1 MVWWGSVICFLGD
14 FNVYHSKYM
23 KLHLQSKFY
32 KYVFTIQNFNNS
44 RMYSQLIPLKQH
56 RLRIEENWLQ
66 KNIFKAKILN
76 FKNHC
81 ILSYNAQMFSRI
93 CIWHIFISSKINTIY
108 LYRIILYILHNVLKI
123 NRYYE
128 LNPIMFVP
136 QFISSRMI
144 NSKTNQRCLID
155 VQNKK

>member
-1 MVWWGSVICFLGD
+1 M
-14 FNVYHSKYM
+14 Y
-23 KLHLQSKFY
+23 
-32 KYVFTIQNFNNS
+32 TTQNIWNYIYNPNFINT
-44 RMYSQLIPLKQH
+44 YLPLKQH
-56 RLRIEENWLQ
+56 RLSIEENWLQ